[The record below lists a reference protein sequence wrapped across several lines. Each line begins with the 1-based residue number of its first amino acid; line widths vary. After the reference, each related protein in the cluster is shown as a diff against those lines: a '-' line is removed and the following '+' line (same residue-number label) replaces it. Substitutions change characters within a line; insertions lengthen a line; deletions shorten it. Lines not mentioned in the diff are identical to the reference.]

1 MACLLKVLGLYL
13 LLQRRKTR
21 QPHPTVDPALRSTGA
36 NQIPWTTGTAGLIRS
51 MMADWDRRY
60 PGRTESVFSALQNI
74 VPSHL
79 ADNVF
84 FDFKGLRLGTE
95 LNEVD
100 GGDTVFDAPF
110 LFGEELT
117 VNGNIILNEIGA

>member
-1 MACLLKVLGLYL
+1 
-13 LLQRRKTR
+13 
-21 QPHPTVDPALRSTGA
+21 
-36 NQIPWTTGTAGLIRS
+36 

-84 FDFKGLRLGTE
+84 FDFKGLRVGTE

>member
-51 MMADWDRRY
+51 MMADWDRSGCALRRLFAWRSLQRLQPALVAHDKPDHGHRRLDQEFVTLAVLAFATTHVFE
-60 PGRTESVFSALQNI
+60 PG
-74 VPSHL
+74 
-79 ADNVF
+79 
-84 FDFKGLRLGTE
+84 
-95 LNEVD
+95 
-100 GGDTVFDAPF
+100 
-110 LFGEELT
+110 
-117 VNGNIILNEIGA
+117 